1 MKMLWRLFYT
11 IVARNLPASYS
22 PVKIFQKQLRY
33 ISAKGFCE
41 SVGKNV
47 NIEKGAVFSSKL
59 RIGDNSWGRCLCKY
73 TRIVYHR
80 RKCHD
85 GAVLHNLHY

>member
-47 NIEKGAVFSSKL
+47 NIEK
-59 RIGDNSWGRCLCKY
+59 RCCFLE
-73 TRIVYHR
+73 
-80 RKCHD
+80 
-85 GAVLHNLHY
+85 